1 MFLTCR
7 YAQNR
12 CGTYSADPKIP
23 TLPGVSLGRV
33 LYRSTGATNMSSKD
47 DKVNTTK
54 KVAKKKATAKKVA
67 KKAAAKTA
75 VSKKAV
81 TKKSVSKKAAS
92 KKVSKKVAAAA
103 SAKATISYSEYR
115 ERVAMA
121 AYFIAEKRLFD
132 NGLPDSD
139 WLEGEKQVLAAL
151 AAQGIEV
158 AVD

>member
-1 MFLTCR
+1 MRRTAAAHILQT
-7 YAQNR
+7 
-12 CGTYSADPKIP
+12 PKYRP
-23 TLPGVSLGRV
+23 FPA
-33 LYRSTGATNMSSKD
+33 YRSAGFFIVPPEPPIMSSKD